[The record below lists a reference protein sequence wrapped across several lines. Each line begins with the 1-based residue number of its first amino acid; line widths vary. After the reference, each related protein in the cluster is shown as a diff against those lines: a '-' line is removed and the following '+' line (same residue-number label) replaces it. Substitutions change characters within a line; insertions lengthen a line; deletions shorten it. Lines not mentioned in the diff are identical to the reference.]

1 MAPTAARR
9 RDLSAYDAKR
19 DFGRTPEPDGAHPH
33 SGDRPGGI
41 FVVQRHRARRLH
53 YDLRLEVDGVL
64 ASWAVPKGPT
74 LDPATRSLAVQ
85 VEDHPME
92 YADFEGVIPA
102 GEYGGGDVIV
112 WDRGTWTPARTDDPA
127 AAISGGELHFDLSGE
142 KLAGRFVLVRTGAD
156 GRGRNQ
162 WLLLHKRDDA
172 AAPGWNP
179 EDHPRSVKSGR
190 TNDEVRDAPAALWR
204 SDLPAAEAEV
214 PVASRGGPAPSRR
227 RAGPRR
233 RDPRATDA
241 ELRRLDALGAEG
253 RWQVGGHRVG
263 LSGLDDEVARPPGE
277 PPLTVRD
284 VVRHHVMA
292 APAMV
297 PLLADQPAAV
307 RRYRHGLGR
316 PATGVEDL
324 VARAPSWLRWGPPTA
339 GADADA
345 DEALPVL
352 DGAAALAWVT
362 GGRGFSL
369 FPRMSTTDAPT
380 APRWVVIGVEPGAST
395 APTDVALV
403 GRLFG
408 TALDHLGL
416 VGGVKADGVGGLE
429 VWVPLR
435 PTGTFVAAA
444 RWAAH
449 VAGSVAASVPDLVG
463 VAPSARARGTRLR
476 LVHHQRGAYAR
487 LVPYGIV
494 GRRAAPVSVP
504 LFWEEL
510 DGDDPPISGWSVR
523 NVRERLAVAPDPWAG
538 LADVE
543 QALPDT

>member
-19 DFGRTPEPDGAHPH
+19 DFGRTPEPAGAHPH

-316 PATGVEDL
+316 PATGVEEG
-324 VARAPSWLRWGPPTA
+324 VRAFWDWLR
-339 GADADA
+339 
-345 DEALPVL
+345 
-352 DGAAALAWVT
+352 
-362 GGRGFSL
+362 
-369 FPRMSTTDAPT
+369 
-380 APRWVVIGVEPGAST
+380 
-395 APTDVALV
+395 
-403 GRLFG
+403 
-408 TALDHLGL
+408 
-416 VGGVKADGVGGLE
+416 
-429 VWVPLR
+429 
-435 PTGTFVAAA
+435 
-444 RWAAH
+444 
-449 VAGSVAASVPDLVG
+449 
-463 VAPSARARGTRLR
+463 
-476 LVHHQRGAYAR
+476 
-487 LVPYGIV
+487 
-494 GRRAAPVSVP
+494 
-504 LFWEEL
+504 
-510 DGDDPPISGWSVR
+510 
-523 NVRERLAVAPDPWAG
+523 
-538 LADVE
+538 
-543 QALPDT
+543 